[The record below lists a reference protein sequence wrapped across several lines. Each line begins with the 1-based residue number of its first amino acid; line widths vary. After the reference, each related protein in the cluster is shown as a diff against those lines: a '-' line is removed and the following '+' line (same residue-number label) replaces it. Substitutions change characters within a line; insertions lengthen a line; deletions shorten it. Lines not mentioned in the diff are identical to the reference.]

1 MEPQVV
7 HHDSIPGLLR
17 GILSDIRT
25 LLSEEIAMA
34 RLEVQEQVGRARTA
48 AISFGIAAVA
58 LLFGGAFL
66 LVALA
71 TAIADLLGW
80 PVWAGFLVVAV
91 LMSIIGGVTLLAGRK
106 KLHAVNAVPEQTI
119 SSLKENAE
127 WISRRLSSA
136 RK

>member
-17 GILSDIRT
+17 GILHDIRT
-25 LLSEEIAMA
+25 LMSEEIAMA

-71 TAIADLLGW
+71 TAIADLLSW
-80 PVWAGFLVVAV
+80 PIWAGFLIVAV
-91 LMSIIGGVTLLAGRK
+91 LMSIIGGVTLMTGRK
-106 KLHAVNAVPEQTI
+106 KLHAVSALPEQTI